1 MLSPALYSVKFKV
14 AQQKLIDQ
22 VRANFQKIKEC
33 KEQKTQIAECIFKY
47 TESQLYQLSK
57 FCSTKPGKEGFGGAG
72 AASAPQGTGRYRQA
86 SGGCIVENLLAE
98 VNTE

>member
-1 MLSPALYSVKFKV
+1 MQPSGIYNMKFKL

-57 FCSTKPGKEGFGGAG
+57 YCSTKPIREGMGNSGFM
-72 AASAPQGTGRYRQA
+72 SA
-86 SGGCIVENLLAE
+86 
-98 VNTE
+98 